1 MSDYIKKVTCVT
13 DNFKDGQKIVAARI
27 QYNFEIDKSWIS
39 APCFWVKDRKIIGID
54 VDGCEVT
61 LQLDPSQREAGIVKP
76 PSPPINLEEAPR
88 ITPKKLPE
96 GVPSRDRPP
105 AVCKPRKVI
114 VRQVSEIKAL
124 DGTIIKPA
132 EKDYIS
138 DEAVEPIIC
147 EFKQFE
153 YGGIPYNLF
162 EPEKNEEK
170 LPLVVFIHDAGTCGD
185 DPQITLS
192 QGSGAISFAAP
203 EWQKEHPCF
212 VLAPQ
217 ISRGIHLTKDNFEV
231 ADELEVIKALIDD
244 VADKYNVDKRRI
256 YCTGQSMGCMA
267 FCEMNIRYPEYFAA
281 SLLVAGQWSPEKMAD
296 KCTKCKFWILV
307 SEHDARAFPGMNA
320 VADALEEKGVVIGR
334 YFWDG
339 KLSDEEIN
347 ILVGKAMRDDV
358 DMRYTVFNGSTVV
371 PPGTVDG
378 PGSNHTSTWNRVYP
392 IKGLK
397 EWLFSCKK

>member
-153 YGGIPYNLF
+153 YGEFLTIYLSLKKTR
-162 EPEKNEEK
+162 KNSRWW
-170 LPLVVFIHDAGTCGD
+170 F
-185 DPQITLS
+185 
-192 QGSGAISFAAP
+192 SFTMR
-203 EWQKEHPCF
+203 
-212 VLAPQ
+212 VLAGM
-217 ISRGIHLTKDNFEV
+217 IRRLLCRREAARFHLPHPSGKKNI
-231 ADELEVIKALIDD
+231 LALCWH
-244 VADKYNVDKRRI
+244 RR
-256 YCTGQSMGCMA
+256 
-267 FCEMNIRYPEYFAA
+267 
-281 SLLVAGQWSPEKMAD
+281 
-296 KCTKCKFWILV
+296 
-307 SEHDARAFPGMNA
+307 FPG
-320 VADALEEKGVVIGR
+320 EYI
-334 YFWDG
+334 
-339 KLSDEEIN
+339 
-347 ILVGKAMRDDV
+347 
-358 DMRYTVFNGSTVV
+358 
-371 PPGTVDG
+371 
-378 PGSNHTSTWNRVYP
+378 
-392 IKGLK
+392 
-397 EWLFSCKK
+397 

>member
-1 MSDYIKKVTCVT
+1 M
-13 DNFKDGQKIVAARI
+13 
-27 QYNFEIDKSWIS
+27 
-39 APCFWVKDRKIIGID
+39 
-54 VDGCEVT
+54 
-61 LQLDPSQREAGIVKP
+61 
-76 PSPPINLEEAPR
+76 
-88 ITPKKLPE
+88 
-96 GVPSRDRPP
+96 
-105 AVCKPRKVI
+105 
-114 VRQVSEIKAL
+114 
-124 DGTIIKPA
+124 
-132 EKDYIS
+132 
-138 DEAVEPIIC
+138 
-147 EFKQFE
+147 
-153 YGGIPYNLF
+153 
-162 EPEKNEEK
+162 
-170 LPLVVFIHDAGTCGD
+170 
-185 DPQITLS
+185 
-192 QGSGAISFAAP
+192 
-203 EWQKEHPCF
+203 
-212 VLAPQ
+212 LAPQ